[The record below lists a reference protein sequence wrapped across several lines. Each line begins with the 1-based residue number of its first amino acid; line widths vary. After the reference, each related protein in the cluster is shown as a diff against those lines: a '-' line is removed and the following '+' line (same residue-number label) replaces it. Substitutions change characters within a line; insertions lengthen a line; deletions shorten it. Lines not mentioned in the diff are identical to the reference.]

1 MRKIYQEFS
10 EKERGRV
17 SQIDGAWMIKGRS
30 QKKKLDGEGERENE
44 RQKKRERKKDIERE
58 REREEER
65 LKKEREIKRKI
76 VPETQ

>member
-58 REREEER
+58 RER